1 MSRCVNLDI
10 KFEISPNAQTDASF
24 TDSII
29 SINCIYKYIIY
40 NSYFIVLAL
49 SSKQNI
55 LFFLKVDYDLI
66 SLFNFS

>member
-49 SSKQNI
+49 SSI
-55 LFFLKVDYDLI
+55 I
-66 SLFNFS
+66 A